1 MSADSRWHFDYFYPA
16 MLAVFGV
23 FTGGWVDLF
32 QACVA
37 VTSVRTALLFLVP
50 AIVVTNPPTPAPP
63 PTPTQAR
70 ARTLTRTRA

>member
-32 QACVA
+32 QAC
-37 VTSVRTALLFLVP
+37 
-50 AIVVTNPPTPAPP
+50 PPLPAPAP
-63 PTPTQAR
+63 YAY
-70 ARTLTRTRA
+70 

>member
-32 QACVA
+32 QAC
-37 VTSVRTALLFLVP
+37 
-50 AIVVTNPPTPAPP
+50 PPLPGPGP
-63 PTPTQAR
+63 
-70 ARTLTRTRA
+70 